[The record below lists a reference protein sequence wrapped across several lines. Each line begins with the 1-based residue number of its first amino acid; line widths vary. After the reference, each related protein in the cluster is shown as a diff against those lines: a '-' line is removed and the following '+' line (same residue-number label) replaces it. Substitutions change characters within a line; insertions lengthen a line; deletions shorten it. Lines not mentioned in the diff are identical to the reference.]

1 MKKGDKALVGNS
13 AYRRYLKTTTRDAF
27 EIDAGKIA
35 EEARYDGIFVLRTN
49 ARISPL
55 QAMLRYRDLLTVET
69 LFRVAK
75 ATLSTRPI
83 FHSSDAAIRGHV
95 FCSFLALML
104 HKELFDRCTE
114 AGIKP
119 EWRQLLRDLDRLQV
133 GTLQKDDKAWRI
145 RTEATGVVPDIWK
158 AIGIALPP
166 RVSATSPPLEPAVT
180 LPNRTKRRGRP
191 RRSATRA

>member
-1 MKKGDKALVGNS
+1 MCSSDL
-13 AYRRYLKTTTRDAF
+13 
-27 EIDAGKIA
+27 
-35 EEARYDGIFVLRTN
+35 TN

-119 EWRQLLRDLDRLQV
+119 EWRPLLRDLDRLQS
-133 GTLQKDDKAWRI
+133 GKIEKDGRSIAI
-145 RTEATGVVPDIWK
+145 RTPVSGQVGPVFRAVGV
-158 AIGIALPP
+158 ALPP
-166 RVSATSPPLEPAVT
+166 NIAETEA
-180 LPNRTKRRGRP
+180 
-191 RRSATRA
+191 A

>member
-1 MKKGDKALVGNS
+1 MV
-13 AYRRYLKTTTRDAF
+13 YRRYLKTTKADGAF

-95 FCSFLALML
+95 FCSFLALVL

-114 AGIKP
+114 AGLKP
-119 EWRQLLRDLDRLQV
+119 EWAELLRDLDRLQV
-133 GTLQKDDKAWRI
+133 GALQKDDKSWRI
-145 RTEATGVVPDIWK
+145 RTEATGLVPDIWK

-166 RVSATSPPLEPAVT
+166 RVSATSPPLEPVIT